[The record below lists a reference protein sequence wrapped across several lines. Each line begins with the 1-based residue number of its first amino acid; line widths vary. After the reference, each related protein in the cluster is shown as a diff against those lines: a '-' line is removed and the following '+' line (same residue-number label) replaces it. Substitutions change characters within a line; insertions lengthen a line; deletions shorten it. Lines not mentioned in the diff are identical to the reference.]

1 LLASVAIGCFF
12 WPVVRDQWIQERALV
27 AGRFDEAGTLRVLF
41 VLLTTVAASS
51 GLLWRHQ
58 RRIDSYGSPL
68 EPLISGGV
76 HLVRRARG
84 GNPDP
89 RHLCKLTSQNS
100 VQAKFGEFA
109 FQDIGE

>member
-1 LLASVAIGCFF
+1 MLASVAIGCFF

-51 GLLWRHQ
+51 GLLWRHH

-68 EPLISGGV
+68 GPLIV
-76 HLVRRARG
+76 VAFT
-84 GNPDP
+84 
-89 RHLCKLTSQNS
+89 LCAALAAVTLIP
-100 VQAKFGEFA
+100 AIFA
-109 FQDIGE
+109 S

>member
-41 VLLTTVAASS
+41 VL
-51 GLLWRHQ
+51 WRHH

-68 EPLISGGV
+68 GPLIV
-76 HLVRRARG
+76 VAFT
-84 GNPDP
+84 
-89 RHLCKLTSQNS
+89 LCAALAAVTLIP
-100 VQAKFGEFA
+100 AIFA
-109 FQDIGE
+109 S